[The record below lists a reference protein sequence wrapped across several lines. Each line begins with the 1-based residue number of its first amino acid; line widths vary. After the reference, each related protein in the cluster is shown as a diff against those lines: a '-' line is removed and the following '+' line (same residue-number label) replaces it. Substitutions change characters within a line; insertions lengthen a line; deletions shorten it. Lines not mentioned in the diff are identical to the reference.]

1 MNEYEDLYPDN
12 EFEDDFYYNDPSCN
26 DAEYL
31 RTSAGLDLNE
41 HYNPL
46 AEF

>member
-1 MNEYEDLYPDN
+1 MNEYDDF
-12 EFEDDFYYNDPSCN
+12 FENDDDFYIADYGYDDDDS
-26 DAEYL
+26 EYL